1 MYVTLGNIFV
11 LRKKFH
17 YNYGDGFLN
26 INLRNFSLKKL
37 FHSFSSK
44 VYGLNGYI
52 TGTIPSEDFRMF
64 DVKSEGPHTFVALRV
79 KLIS

>member
-26 INLRNFSLKKL
+26 INLRNFSLKK
-37 FHSFSSK
+37 
-44 VYGLNGYI
+44 
-52 TGTIPSEDFRMF
+52 
-64 DVKSEGPHTFVALRV
+64 
-79 KLIS
+79 